1 MTASQIGGLCL
12 FIGLLAHQI
21 AMAALLWR
29 TYKGENG

>member
-21 AMAALLWR
+21 VMEALR
-29 TYKGENG
+29 EEERIIRK